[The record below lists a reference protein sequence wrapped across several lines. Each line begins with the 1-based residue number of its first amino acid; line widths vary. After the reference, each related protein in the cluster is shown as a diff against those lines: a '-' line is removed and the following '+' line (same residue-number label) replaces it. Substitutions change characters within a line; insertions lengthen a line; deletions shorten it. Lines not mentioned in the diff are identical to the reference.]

1 MSISKNEGWGK
12 FNEVDE
18 KYFSYIDQLLESE
31 LSAKDLIYQFPAY
44 VGHVNLARFLFF
56 YDLYKQTIGLNGHIA
71 DVGTWKGAS
80 FFFMAKMIKLFE
92 PYSPTQAYAF
102 DWFQGMEPGKDDD
115 GNQLGKYSAE
125 YESLIKL
132 VELQR
137 LSDIAIVN
145 KMDVTSELVHY
156 FEARPW
162 MRFKFVFIDCG
173 IEGVL
178 ESSLA
183 NFWPRLVNGGIL
195 VLDHYNSEVSPTESR
210 ILEKYIGNL
219 PIRQA
224 PFNRQPT
231 CYVIKSDLQPVFDGI
246 KC

>member
-31 LSAKDLIYQFPAY
+31 LPAKDLIYQFPAY

-56 YDLYKQTIGLNGHIA
+56 YDLYKKTIGLNGHIA

-80 FFFMAKMIKLFE
+80 FLFMAKMIKLFE
-92 PYSPTQAYAF
+92 PYSPTQVYAF

-132 VELQR
+132 VELQG
-137 LSDIAIVN
+137 LIDIAIVN
-145 KMDVTSELVHY
+145 KMDVTSELVPY

-178 ESSLA
+178 ESSLV
-183 NFWPRLVNGGIL
+183 NFWPRLVNGGVL
-195 VLDHYNSEVSPTESR
+195 VLDHYNSEASPTESR

-231 CYVIKSDLQPVFDGI
+231 CYVIKSDVQPVFDGI
-246 KC
+246 KW

>member
-1 MSISKNEGWGK
+1 
-12 FNEVDE
+12 
-18 KYFSYIDQLLESE
+18 
-31 LSAKDLIYQFPAY
+31 
-44 VGHVNLARFLFF
+44 
-56 YDLYKQTIGLNGHIA
+56 
-71 DVGTWKGAS
+71 
-80 FFFMAKMIKLFE
+80 MAKLIKLFE

-102 DWFQGMEPGKDDD
+102 DWFKGMMPGKDDD
-115 GNQLGKYSAE
+115 ENQSGKYCSE
-125 YESLIKL
+125 FESLIKL
-132 VELQR
+132 VELQG
-137 LSDIAIVN
+137 LSDIAIIN
-145 KMDVTSELVHY
+145 KMDVTSELVPY

-183 NFWPRLVNGGIL
+183 NFWPRIVNKGVL
-195 VLDHYNSEVSPTESR
+195 VLDHYNSQASPTESR

-219 PIRQA
+219 EIRQA

-231 CYVIKSDLQPVFDGI
+231 CYVIKSYGQKVSDSV

>member
-12 FNEVDE
+12 FSEVDD
-18 KYFSYIDQLLESE
+18 KYFSYIDQLFKSE
-31 LSAKDLIYQFPAY
+31 LSTKDLIYQFPAY

-56 YDLYKQTIGLNGHIA
+56 YDLYKKTLDLNGHIA

-80 FFFMAKMIKLFE
+80 FLFMAKMIKLFE
-92 PYSPTQAYAF
+92 PYNTTQAYAF

-115 GNQLGKYSAE
+115 KNQDGKYSAE

-132 VELQR
+132 VELQG
-137 LSDIAIVN
+137 LSDVAIIN
-145 KMDVTSELVHY
+145 KMDVTCELVPY

-173 IEGVL
+173 IESVL

-183 NFWPRLVNGGIL
+183 NFWPRLVNGGVLI
-195 VLDHYNSEVSPTESR
+195 LDHYNNDSSPTESR

-231 CYVIKSDLQPVFDGI
+231 CYVIKGDTQQVFHGF
-246 KC
+246 K

>member
-1 MSISKNEGWGK
+1 MKSLQHEGWGK
-12 FNEVDE
+12 FSEVDE
-18 KYFSYIDQLLESE
+18 KYFAYIDELLSWQVPV
-31 LSAKDLIYQFPAY
+31 KDLIYQFPAY

-56 YDLYKQTIGLNGHIA
+56 YDLYKKTIYLNGHIA

-80 FFFMAKMIKLFE
+80 FLFMAKMIKLFE

-115 GNQLGKYSAE
+115 QNQAGNYCAD
-125 YESLIKL
+125 YESLNKL
-132 VELQR
+132 VELQG
-137 LSDIAIVN
+137 LSDIAIIN
-145 KMDVTSELVHY
+145 KMDVTCELAPY
-156 FEARPW
+156 FEERPW
-162 MRFKFVFIDCG
+162 MRFKFVFVDCG

-183 NFWPRLVNGGIL
+183 NFWPRLVNGGVLI
-195 VLDHYNSEVSPTESR
+195 LDHYNNGASPTESR

-219 PIRQA
+219 PILQA

-231 CYVIKSDLQPVFDGI
+231 CYVIKNTPQVALDVA
-246 KC
+246 K

>member
-1 MSISKNEGWGK
+1 MNISKNEGWGK
-12 FNEVDE
+12 FSEVDE
-18 KYFSYIDQLLESE
+18 KYFSYIDE
-31 LSAKDLIYQFPAY
+31 LMKWQVPAKDLIYQFPAY

-56 YDLYKQTIGLNGHIA
+56 YDLYKNTINLNGHVA

-80 FFFMAKMIKLFE
+80 FLFMAKMIKLFE
-92 PYSPTQAYAF
+92 PYNTTQVYAF

-115 GNQLGKYSAE
+115 QTQSGNYCADFD
-125 YESLIKL
+125 SLNRL
-132 VELQR
+132 VELQG
-137 LSDIAIVN
+137 LSDIAIIN
-145 KMDVTSELVHY
+145 KMDVTSELTPY
-156 FEARPW
+156 FEQRPW

-183 NFWPRLVNGGIL
+183 NFWPRLVNGGVLI
-195 VLDHYNSEVSPTESR
+195 LDHYNNDSSPTESR

-219 PIRQA
+219 PILQA

-231 CYVIKSDLQPVFDGI
+231 CYVIKNTSPVVLDAA
-246 KC
+246 K

>member
-18 KYFSYIDQLLESE
+18 KYFSYIDE
-31 LSAKDLIYQFPAY
+31 LFKSDLPVKDLIYQFPAY

-56 YDLYKQTIGLNGHIA
+56 YDLYKQTVELNGHIA

-80 FFFMAKMIKLFE
+80 FLFMAKMIKLFE
-92 PYSPTQAYAF
+92 PYSTTQAYAF

-115 GNQLGKYSAE
+115 ENQAGKYSAE
-125 YESLIKL
+125 YEALIKL
-132 VELQR
+132 VALQG
-137 LSDIAIVN
+137 LSDVAIVN
-145 KMDVTSELVHY
+145 KMDVTCELVPY
-156 FEARPW
+156 FEERPW

-183 NFWPRLVNGGIL
+183 NFWPRIVNGGVLI
-195 VLDHYNSEVSPTESR
+195 LDHYNNDSSPTESR

-231 CYVIKSDLQPVFDGI
+231 CYVIKGDVQQAFNGF
-246 KC
+246 K